1 MTHLKCRIH
10 YFREQREASS
20 LPRAVWTSGQG
31 EEVTSG
37 GHKWPL
43 MGQEYRLGQAAE
55 QGSAIVLQEEHDG
68 RVPGE
73 MFLVLLHFLVVC
85 G

>member
-1 MTHLKCRIH
+1 M
-10 YFREQREASS
+10 
-20 LPRAVWTSGQG
+20 
-31 EEVTSG
+31 TSG
-37 GHKWPL
+37 GHRWPL